1 MPPARTPRRRLAALS
16 ASAAGLVLAGSAL
29 AVPALAD
36 PPQGHPHGGAPG
48 QSDQEP
54 PAAPPEH
61 AASPEHAGAN
71 PERSNPTPP
80 TPPGAATS
88 QAARA
93 DRPAAQPTP
102 PPAPPADQGQGGA
115 QGEEAPGNAGTVK
128 VHEVGTADDDR
139 RNEPKLCDFR
149 IVGFGF
155 PADAHL
161 EVTIAGH
168 GGPNAGPSTFDTE
181 VATEQ
186 LSATGDWAIDGPT
199 LEDGMYKLE
208 VENTTAPGGPK
219 QKVFKIDCPDDAG
232 ADAGGEEI
240 VDDVVVDDEVTGDEE
255 QQVLGSSETR
265 VLGAYI
271 ERQPAEVVGSASTGG
286 TGYLPR
292 TGVELL
298 TLAGGAAALVAGGT
312 LLQRGARAR
321 R

>member
-16 ASAAGLVLAGSAL
+16 ASAAGLVLTGATL
-29 AVPALAD
+29 AAPALAD
-36 PPQGHPHGGAPG
+36 PPQGHPHGEAPG
-48 QSDQEP
+48 QTDRQP

-61 AASPEHAGAN
+61 AEAD
-71 PERSNPTPP
+71 PERSDPTPP

-88 QAARA
+88 EAAKT
-93 DRPAAQPTP
+93 DRPATQPTP
-102 PPAPPADQGQGGA
+102 PAASPADRAEDAA

-128 VHEVGTADDDR
+128 VHEVGTADEDR
-139 RNEPKLCDFR
+139 RNEPKFCDFR

-161 EVTIAGH
+161 EVSIAGH
-168 GGPNAGPSTFDTE
+168 GGPNAGPSTFETE

-219 QKVFKIDCPDDAG
+219 QKVFKIDCADDVDDGEEIIDDDENIDDDDVIVDDAVT
-232 ADAGGEEI
+232 GGEEQ
-240 VDDVVVDDEVTGDEE
+240 D
-255 QQVLGSSETR
+255 VLGTSETR

-271 ERQPAEVVGSASTGG
+271 ERQPAQVVGSASTGG

-312 LLQRGARAR
+312 LFQRGARAR